1 MSETEER
8 GFCATLGEAFSRCR
22 EEKRRAGRASLEIT
36 VRPILLA
43 VNESRPLRRRLF
55 AVFARP
61 GFVWKDGSDASRW
74 TWLVGSTSTMTA
86 PAKEDAARRYRG
98 TNQLIWQI
106 IASRCK
112 QGGSICLAE
121 RKRGRRSRIKSSRV
135 ESNGGEGQ
143 PRVSVKLER
152 LGGWISKGKTRDIN
166 PRRRHGLGLFL
177 SPSQSPS
184 SPGAYP
190 IPQSTYSQFSAA
202 KSSARIYRRRNQ
214 TYRSRRIFSRL
225 LETTNIRDRARNHRI
240 SSLRRRHRT
249 RSSLKDSL
257 LRACFRR
264 RSFKRERDRWTLDEI
279 GGRWTGSMDRSVRSN
294 WPRSVNRETSSR

>member
-61 GFVWKDGSDASRW
+61 GFVLGRQLGRESVDR
-74 TWLVGSTSTMTA
+74 LVGSTSTTTA
-86 PAKEDAARRYRG
+86 PAKEDAARRNRG

-112 QGGSICLAE
+112 QGGSICLAG
-121 RKRGRRSRIKSSRV
+121 RKRGLNRVESSRV
-135 ESNGGEGQ
+135 ESSRMEEGQ
-143 PRVSVKLER
+143 PRVSVKLDR

-177 SPSQSPS
+177 YPSQSPS
-184 SPGAYP
+184 SPVVYP
-190 IPQSTYSQFSAA
+190 IPESTYSQFSAA

-225 LETTNIRDRARNHRI
+225 LQTTNIRDRARNHRI
-240 SSLRRRHRT
+240 SSLRCQRT
-249 RSSLKDSL
+249 RSSLKDLL
-257 LRACFRR
+257 LRACFRQ
-264 RSFKRERDRWTLDEI
+264 RSSQRERDRWTLE
-279 GGRWTGSMDRSVRSN
+279 GR
-294 WPRSVNRETSSR
+294 